1 MNQRVAYTYAGV
13 TGRRFIEAVNR
24 ANVGKAAERVASA
37 LVALLSLYSRVS
49 DRTTLSQIAK
59 FAYPDSL
66 DGHDGVNQLTFRNA
80 TRQTSRGL
88 ANLRKADLI
97 DYQHA
102 TGTSPNAWVSI
113 ARHAPPDMDPDPP
126 HATSGDR
133 PGPLGTPSR
142 AHSGDTPRHPSEKAE
157 EISRAMKRPPVPE
170 WMPAS
175 TTPADQRLN
184 LRGVSEARRALQR
197 GPNTGVLPDQ
207 AKPGH
212 SS

>member
-24 ANVGKAAERVASA
+24 ANVSKAAERVASA
-37 LVALLSLYSRVS
+37 LVALLSLFSRVS
-49 DRTTLSQIAK
+49 DRTTLSQIAE

-66 DGHDGVNQLTFRNA
+66 DGHDGVNKLTFRNA

-88 ANLRKADLI
+88 ADLRNANLI

-113 ARHAPPDMDPDPP
+113 ARHAPPEMDPDPP
-126 HATSGDR
+126 YATSGDR
-133 PGPLGTPSR
+133 PGPLGAPSR
-142 AHSGDTPRHPSEKAE
+142 ARSGDTPRHPSEKAE
-157 EISRAMKRPPVPE
+157 KAPRGETRPPVPDWE
-170 WMPAS
+170 PDTS
-175 TTPADQRLN
+175 TTVDAELN
-184 LRGVSEARRALQR
+184 RTGIQGARDALRR
-197 GPNTGVLPDQ
+197 
-207 AKPGH
+207 